1 MITINILQTYEHS
14 SLLSESEPSQQLDI
28 SPQLSDM
35 TVILTIMTFV
45 TSVVLIVLCC
55 GPTAT
60 IKAESNKE
68 EEYEYEYEGEEQP
81 MEEAEK

>member
-1 MITINILQTYEHS
+1 
-14 SLLSESEPSQQLDI
+14 
-28 SPQLSDM
+28 
-35 TVILTIMTFV
+35 MTFV

-55 GPTAT
+55 GPTAA

-68 EEYEYEYEGEEQP
+68 EDYEYEYEGEEQP